1 MPQGDAD
8 IRIGVLVEGDSD
20 LIVLAPDRV
29 AVAREMIAIDLKRE
43 LRWQSGRIGNVNA
56 RAARGDVSHRA
67 VDGTAIAK
75 RQPSA
80 LEYAVPGVSAPL
92 DDVFAHSSHSH
103 HCKLRE
109 SLVLAD
115 CGLINFDRSAAGY
128 RFITCLR

>member
-8 IRIGVLVEGDSD
+8 ITIGVLVEDDAD

-56 RAARGDVSHRA
+56 RAARGDVPHRA

-75 RQPSA
+75 RQPSPLNTRCLA
-80 LEYAVPGVSAPL
+80 CVRRSMMCSLIAVTRIIASRAK
-92 DDVFAHSSHSH
+92 A
-103 HCKLRE
+103 
-109 SLVLAD
+109 
-115 CGLINFDRSAAGY
+115 
-128 RFITCLR
+128 

>member
-1 MPQGDAD
+1 MGFASDVLRTRMPQGDAD
-8 IRIGVLVEGDSD
+8 ITIGVLVEGDAD

-56 RAARGDVSHRA
+56 R
-67 VDGTAIAK
+67 
-75 RQPSA
+75 QPSA
-80 LEYAVPGVSAPL
+80 LEYTVPGVCAPL

-109 SLVLAD
+109 SLMLAD
-115 CGLINFDRSAAGY
+115 CGLINFDCSAAGY